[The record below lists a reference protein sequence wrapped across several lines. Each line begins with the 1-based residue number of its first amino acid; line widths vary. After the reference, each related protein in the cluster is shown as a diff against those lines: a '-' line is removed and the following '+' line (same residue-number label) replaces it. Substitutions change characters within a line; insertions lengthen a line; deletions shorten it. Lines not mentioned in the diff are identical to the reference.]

1 MKAANKK
8 STLKIKKRI
17 NHESALGQRDWVA
30 SEYFPPFSESVLVD
44 QVVFVMFCSFYGIEE
59 VQESICDKCV
69 AEKKNREGVEGLQM
83 CRTGVRTPKRRLGS
97 LGLKRKDNAK
107 VMDDSGVQERRSRR
121 LKRTT
126 FRSKAA
132 NASWHIEGI
141 CFSLRNHS
149 KYRTVNTIY
158 MPRSIGSL

>member
-17 NHESALGQRDWVA
+17 NHARALGQRDWVA

-69 AEKKNREGVEGLQM
+69 AEKK
-83 CRTGVRTPKRRLGS
+83 K
-97 LGLKRKDNAK
+97 
-107 VMDDSGVQERRSRR
+107 
-121 LKRTT
+121 
-126 FRSKAA
+126 
-132 NASWHIEGI
+132 
-141 CFSLRNHS
+141 
-149 KYRTVNTIY
+149 
-158 MPRSIGSL
+158 